1 VNGAAPGATGPLDA
15 PPTLTE
21 PGWFG
26 TIVMRDWHANWSRSI
41 QTMLDVAH
49 IPFVHPKSIGT
60 AFGRALGTAADARF
74 AQDLVPDEHG
84 GFRMDWRLVGRDG
97 VEAGD
102 GEWVAFHPPN
112 GMSLGITQKQA
123 GVRRSTAGAS
133 C

>member
-84 GFRMDWRLVGRDG
+84 GFRMDWGLVGRDG

-102 GEWVAFHPPN
+102 GGWVAFHPPN
-112 GMSLGITQKQA
+112 GMSLGIPQKQA